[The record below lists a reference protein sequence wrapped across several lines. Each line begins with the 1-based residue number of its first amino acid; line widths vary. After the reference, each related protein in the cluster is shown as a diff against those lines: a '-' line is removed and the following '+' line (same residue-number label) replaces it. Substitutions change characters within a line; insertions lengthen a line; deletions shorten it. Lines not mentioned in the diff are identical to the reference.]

1 MSVSS
6 IRYVLSMRTTSQPPF
21 GILRVSGGL
30 EFLPEVEKEV
40 VKLLLGVTDAFALN
54 KGAGAVLEAKV

>member
-1 MSVSS
+1 
-6 IRYVLSMRTTSQPPF
+6 MRTTSQPPF